1 MTAEEQLASKL
12 ELIKDSIVGFKFA
25 IEAMEKRA
33 DKFERELAE
42 CRSKVIDLSDS
53 DIRSGAQLAVIE
65 TSMSTMSHDL
75 RSVRNSVLGAI
86 LAAVITWVGGT
97 ALSTVYHQPAPVT
110 QNTGKSTTHR

>member
-42 CRSKVIDLSDS
+42 CRNKVVDLSDS

-65 TSMSTMSHDL
+65 TSMSTMSSDL

-86 LAAVITWVGGT
+86 LTAVIIWVGGT
-97 ALSTVYHQPAPVT
+97 AFSTVYRSPVSPT
-110 QNTGKSTTHR
+110 QTLTK

>member
-33 DKFERELAE
+33 DKFEKELAE

-65 TSMSTMSHDL
+65 ASMSAMSSDL

-86 LAAVITWVGGT
+86 LTAVIIWVGGT
-97 ALSTVYHQPAPVT
+97 ALSTVYRSPVPA
-110 QNTGKSTTHR
+110 THNVEK

>member
-42 CRSKVIDLSDS
+42 CRSKVVDLSDS
-53 DIRSGAQLAVIE
+53 DIRSSAQLAVIE
-65 TSMSTMSHDL
+65 ASMSRVASDL

-86 LAAVITWVGGT
+86 LTAVIIWVGGT
-97 ALSTVYHQPAPVT
+97 AFSTVYRSPVPQT
-110 QNTGKSTTHR
+110 QSAGK

>member
-12 ELIKDSIVGFKFA
+12 ELIRDSITGFKFA

-42 CRSKVIDLSDS
+42 CKSKVIDLSDS

-65 TSMSTMSHDL
+65 SSMSAMSHDL

-86 LAAVITWVGGT
+86 LTAMIIWIGGT
-97 ALSTVYHQPAPVT
+97 AFSTFHRSPVPTNHPAT
-110 QNTGKSTTHR
+110 K